1 MMPSMRQKDASERRL
16 IQLLCGTSARREATA
31 VEVCELWNEVDLST
45 LVALLKRL
53 NMLVLVG
60 GRLLDLGIGH
70 MAELE
75 GELESY
81 SARARDWGVI
91 IEFTALD
98 VLDRLEAA
106 GIRAMPLK
114 GSILARRLYRD
125 VAARSSMDIDVLVAP
140 DDLSDAITAVQEL
153 GWHCDPGVSRVGD
166 LPLLHETLVHP
177 TLPRVEIHWRVH
189 WYERQFAADA
199 LARAVKPRADAP
211 LEMQPIDG
219 LIALML
225 FYARDG
231 FAGLRYPADAA
242 AWWDLRCAGVAGPS
256 AAELVAQRYPALAAP
271 VNVASSLVSEL
282 VGVPLTHTRVLA
294 FRSRVAASL
303 ASPFNARRPA
313 AGRGQRGAHR
323 PPPCAPERR
332 RRGDATGIAQRAPRF
347 DARGHHRDGWL
358 ACVCQPRGAG
368 GTPLGAGLRAGGGA
382 DLRPVAA
389 GPAALSRSG
398 LTGALPAERPTARR
412 PRRST

>member
-1 MMPSMRQKDASERRL
+1 MRQKDASERRL

-303 ASPFNARRPA
+303 ASPFNHAGRQQAEANAGLTDLLLAPPSGAGEAMRRVLHNAPHDSTRAATTVMGGWRASASHVVRVARRWALAFVPA
-313 AGRGQRGAHR
+313 VVRTYGPSRPARQRSAGQA
-323 PPPCAPERR
+323 
-332 RRGDATGIAQRAPRF
+332 
-347 DARGHHRDGWL
+347 
-358 ACVCQPRGAG
+358 
-368 GTPLGAGLRAGGGA
+368 
-382 DLRPVAA
+382 
-389 GPAALSRSG
+389 
-398 LTGALPAERPTARR
+398 
-412 PRRST
+412 